1 MTGKL
6 YSRFSR
12 GEDSGGWCISSQ
24 RESRISSR
32 LPVRGLRELELK
44 RAKAQLGLALFLGIR
59 SGKGRGETPKKQM
72 TTVDARATLRV
83 FSLTTVQLP
92 TPMTDWYF
100 ESTMIKPRP
109 FNSTVH
115 ACATASSSFVVIYS
129 STSGDAFDDADQR
142 ACNAIT
148 WIASYISPYLRVG
161 FSDIL
166 HCLVLY
172 LPYLTV
178 TGFYQSHH

>member
-1 MTGKL
+1 MTDKL
-6 YSRFSR
+6 YSRCSR

-24 RESRISSR
+24 NESRISSR

-44 RAKAQLGLALFLGIR
+44 RAKARLGLALFLGIR
-59 SGKGRGETPKKQM
+59 SGKGRGEAPQKEM
-72 TTVDARATLRV
+72 TIVRV
-83 FSLTTVQLP
+83 FSLTAVQPP
-92 TPMTDWYF
+92 TPMSDWYF
-100 ESTMIKPRP
+100 ESTLIKPRL
-109 FNSTVH
+109 FNSTVQ

-129 STSGDAFDDADQR
+129 LTSCDAFDDADQR

-166 HCLVLY
+166 HCLTLY
-172 LPYLTV
+172 VPYLTV
-178 TGFYQSHH
+178 TGFYMYQSHH